1 MDRLCTLLSPLPMD
15 GVEQYDTF
23 SEHYRDLHR
32 FFDNLPNL
40 LRDEE
45 SRFSFFHGLG
55 ATSMTFY
62 QCYTHVSE
70 MHLQEI
76 GLKTEWHE
84 VPMTDQ
90 GTVTWDGIVRR
101 VGVACWVRGGG

>member
-1 MDRLCTLLSPLPMD
+1 MD